1 MRRREL
7 RGRPRLHRQRHGR
20 RPVPA
25 GERGR
30 GRPRRRDAGAGVRGG
45 AVRRD
50 RPVTAGTAGPPP
62 VPRYGSG
69 ALADLPPSV
78 LAALGVPDAVNVLGL
93 APVPRACVLIVDGL
107 GWEQLRAHPDE
118 APFLSAMDGGP
129 ITSGF
134 PATTVSSLGSLA
146 TGAPPGAHGLLGV
159 QVAIP
164 GTGRL
169 LNCLRWQDDSVDP
182 ARFQP
187 VPTVYGRAAA
197 DGVAVSYVALGQY
210 RGTGLSRATVRGARY
225 RAANG
230 LGQLVGR
237 TELALREGD
246 RSFVTVYHAD
256 LDATGHRF
264 GAGSA
269 DWRHQLR
276 FVDMLAERI
285 ADVLPPGS
293 ALHVTADHGM
303 VDPVERVDFDAVP
316 ELRDGVALLGG
327 DARARYVYSEP
338 GAHDD
343 VLAAWTALLGDR
355 AWVVP
360 RERAVADGW
369 FGPLGP
375 GMLDRVGDVI
385 AVPHADLAI
394 VASERE
400 PWLDRM
406 VGMHGSLVA
415 AEQLVPLLT
424 TSRH

>member
-1 MRRREL
+1 MTAPGAEPPAP
-7 RGRPRLHRQRHGR
+7 GPTAPGASGAE
-20 RPVPA
+20 PTVP
-25 GERGR
+25 
-30 GRPRRRDAGAGVRGG
+30 
-45 AVRRD
+45 
-50 RPVTAGTAGPPP
+50 GPLAPEPP
-62 VPRYGSG
+62 VPRYGAG

-78 LAALGVPDAVNVLGL
+78 LASLGVADAVNVLGL
-93 APVPRACVLIVDGL
+93 PPSPRVCVLLIDGL
-107 GWEQLRAHPDE
+107 GWQQLKAHPDE
-118 APFLSAMDGGP
+118 APYLNAMDGGP

-134 PATTVSSLGSLA
+134 PATTVSSLGSLG

-169 LNCLRWQDDSVDP
+169 LNCLRWQDDSVAP
-182 ARFQP
+182 EEFQP
-187 VPTVYGRAAA
+187 VPTVYERAAA
-197 DGVAVSYVALGQY
+197 DGVEVGYVALRQY
-210 RGTGLSRATVRGARY
+210 RGTALSRATARGARY
-225 RAANG
+225 HAADG

-237 TELALREGD
+237 TELALRQGD

-256 LDATGHRF
+256 LDSTGHRY
-264 GAGSA
+264 GTASA

-276 FVDMLAERI
+276 FMDMLAQRI
-285 ADVLPPGS
+285 AAVLPPGA
-293 ALHVTADHGM
+293 ALYVTADHGM
-303 VDPVERVDFDAVP
+303 VDPTERVDADTVP

-338 GAHDD
+338 GAHAG

-360 RERAVADGW
+360 RDEAVADGW

-375 GMLDRVGDVI
+375 GMLERIGDVI

-400 PWLDRM
+400 PWLNRM
-406 VGMHGSLVA
+406 VGMHGSLVP

-424 TSRH
+424 TSRP